1 PAQRGTSPDLAGRW
15 SLVSSYRDQTL
26 TATERLT
33 ARVRQLLDRYGVI
46 TREVVQ
52 AEETEGGFAAVYG
65 VLRAMEEA
73 GRVRRGYFVAG
84 RGAAQFALPGAVDRL
99 RTLRE
104 PDPDAQPKIVVLA
117 ATDPA
122 NPYGAALGWGERG
135 EGRKPM
141 RSAGAL
147 VVLIDGVLAAW
158 LAKDRPSSSGSR
170 AVPWGERALLTFTE
184 EEETDAARTRALI
197 AKALAAEAARSHGA
211 PFFIDEVDGQPI
223 DESPMAEPLR
233 EAGFARTPRG
243 YLKRSA

>member
-1 PAQRGTSPDLAGRW
+1 
-15 SLVSSYRDQTL
+15 
-26 TATERLT
+26 
-33 ARVRQLLDRYGVI
+33 

-52 AEETEGGFAAVYG
+52 AEEISGGFAAVYG

-104 PDPDAQPKIVVLA
+104 PDEDAEPKVVTLA

-122 NPYGAALGWGERG
+122 NPYGAALGWPKHGPDESEAEATEERAERRAQAG
-135 EGRKPM
+135 VRRPM
-141 RSAGAL
+141 RTAGAL
-147 VVLIDGVLAAW
+147 VVLIDGALAAW
-158 LAKDRPSSSGSR
+158 VAKDRPSASGSR
-170 AVPWGERALLTFTE
+170 TVPWGERALLTFAE
-184 EEETDAARTRALI
+184 GDESEAARTRALI
-197 AKALAAEAARSHGA
+197 ARALAAEAARARGA

-223 DESPMAEPLR
+223 DDSPMAEPLR
-233 EAGFARTPRG
+233 QAGFARTPRG